1 MIEFVKFL
9 RDAFMVILA
18 LFTTFLAGIVFGNK
32 LIEKGVES
40 IYADN
45 EKKHSRVSYK
55 SYYNRDR
62 A

>member
-40 IYADN
+40 IYADD
-45 EKKHSRVSYK
+45 KKKDRRVTYR
-55 SYYNRDR
+55 SYYDKDR

>member
-32 LIEKGVES
+32 LVEKGADWV
-40 IYADN
+40 YADD
-45 EKKHSRVSYK
+45 EKGHSRVSYRNIY
-55 SYYNRDR
+55 SRDR

>member
-32 LIEKGVES
+32 LVEKGVES
-40 IYADN
+40 IYANDRN
-45 EKKHSRVSYK
+45 KRQRVTYR
-55 SYYNRDR
+55 SYYDRDR